1 MWALRPG
8 STWLG
13 KKSVFLIFPFKFYT
27 NMPMPLRIYAYISM
41 DNNIYMY
48 LPIGEGRAGEKRERK
63 GNDLGREEPMGG
75 PRRNQEMAGLE
86 QSLQS
91 PTEGRTEA
99 GSEGKEWGNAAHS
112 STRGIKQLKGKTR
125 GKNPSRFPD
134 LTIDLWWELVLKCQ
148 DGQNMAFISFFK
160 NP

>member
-1 MWALRPG
+1 
-8 STWLG
+8 
-13 KKSVFLIFPFKFYT
+13 
-27 NMPMPLRIYAYISM
+27 
-41 DNNIYMY
+41 
-48 LPIGEGRAGEKRERK
+48 
-63 GNDLGREEPMGG
+63 MGG

-134 LTIDLWWELVLKCQ
+134 LTIDL
-148 DGQNMAFISFFK
+148 
-160 NP
+160 